1 MTMNFVFSFLT
12 IALLVPSGTS
22 LSIPSDSGS
31 ERVVDDPPPF
41 YESARMARWIT
52 HESEWVSM
60 ATIAKREPI
69 VGYPFV
75 NIFSLSDG
83 PIDNST
89 GVPYMYVTEF
99 DMSVED
105 IEDNNQVSITMTLAQ
120 GEYCEKY
127 NLDPESPLC
136 AHVIMTGE
144 FVKVTPGSEEED
156 FARLALFSRHP
167 AMENWPADHGW
178 FFAKVDIQ
186 NIQLLA
192 FFGGAVTVPVTDY
205 YSTQL

>member
-1 MTMNFVFSFLT
+1 MTIIMNLVVSIVT
-12 IALLVPSGTS
+12 IAVSSVTS
-22 LSIPSDSGS
+22 LNIPNNSASKS
-31 ERVVDDPPPF
+31 VDDPPPF
-41 YESARMARWIT
+41 YESAKMARFIT
-52 HESEWVSM
+52 HDSEWVSM
-60 ATIAKREPI
+60 ATISKREPI

-83 PIDNST
+83 PVDNST

-99 DMSVED
+99 DMSLED
-105 IEDNNQVSITMTLAQ
+105 IEDNNQVSLTMTLAQ

-136 AHVIMTGE
+136 GHVIITGA
-144 FVKVTPGSEEED
+144 FVRVTPGSEEEE

-167 AMENWPADHGW
+167 AMESWPADHGW
-178 FFAKVDIQ
+178 FFAKVDIH

-192 FFGGAVTVPVTDY
+192 FFGGAVTVPVADY
-205 YSTQL
+205 YNAQL

>member
-1 MTMNFVFSFLT
+1 MNLVVSVVA
-12 IALLVPSGTS
+12 IVLLVSSATS
-22 LSIPSDSGS
+22 LSIPPKNSASK
-31 ERVVDDPPPF
+31 VVDDPPPF
-41 YESARMARWIT
+41 YESAKMARYIT
-52 HESEWVSM
+52 HNSEWVSM

-83 PIDNST
+83 PVDNST

-105 IEDNNQVSITMTLAQ
+105 IEDNNQVSLTMTLAQ

-136 AHVIMTGE
+136 GHVIITGE
-144 FVKVTPGSEEED
+144 FVKVTPGSEEEE

-167 AMENWPADHGW
+167 AMESWPADHGW

-205 YSTQL
+205 YSAQL